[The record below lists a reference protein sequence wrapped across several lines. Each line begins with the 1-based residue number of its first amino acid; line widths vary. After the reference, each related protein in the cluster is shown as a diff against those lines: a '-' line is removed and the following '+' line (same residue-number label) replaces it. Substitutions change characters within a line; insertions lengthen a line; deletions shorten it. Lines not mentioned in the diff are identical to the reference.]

1 MTTSVCKTPFII
13 GDLNLRLVVFIYDKL
28 YVATKYEPPQLKR
41 WHRLMEQRIA
51 KATVCASVV
60 ERLVADCG
68 LHTQARGSIVPLGPI
83 RASHP
88 PLVDLVD
95 VSSGGL
101 VHDANI
107 KPFPGYQVELAREI
121 REQAGIHVTTVGLIT
136 EPEHAEE
143 ILRNNN
149 ADAVMLGR
157 ALLRNPRWAL
167 NAAESLGYEC
177 RWPQQLQRARTINPR
192 KSPQ

>member
-1 MTTSVCKTPFII
+1 MVPMGIWFINSFLRCRTKEQMNTAGHLKIELVCSVRSC
-13 GDLNLRLVVFIYDKL
+13 L
-28 YVATKYEPPQLKR
+28 
-41 WHRLMEQRIA
+41 
-51 KATVCASVV
+51 
-60 ERLVADCG
+60 
-68 LHTQARGSIVPLGPI
+68 PI
-83 RASHP
+83 RAVIP
-88 PLVDLVD
+88 TEMPLFLRISATDWAGGGWDLAESVRLAQELRLLGVDLID

-143 ILRNNN
+143 ILRNND